1 MWRVAYSFIGGMT
14 ITTLSVNAISVYLFH
29 DVDDNRIGQWNLA
42 FRELFGEF
50 LILVAAISAF
60 VLLLTWIGRILF
72 HLKEIPPSPKLAFIL
87 GILLILLQYPI
98 EFAARKYFPA
108 RRDIV

>member
-72 HLKEIPPSPKLAFIL
+72 YLKEIPPSPKLAFIL